1 MLVDIIE
8 ATERYDL
15 MADLQEVKVEAEN
28 TVMNTLVFGLHN
40 TYSLNIDPAT
50 SGGGI
55 QDGSTKTTFT
65 VPLTAIDP
73 YPHHILAG
81 VQLVRKAIE
90 RDFGMQKI
98 TEESYLNLQSTLE
111 RTLSLLPQSSKSV
124 QAARTKLLEKVPD
137 DLEHQNPY
145 RVLHSN
151 FAD

>member
-1 MLVDIIE
+1 MFFDIIE

-15 MADLQEVKVEAEN
+15 MADVREINVEAEN

-40 TYSLNIDPAT
+40 TYTVSIKPAV
-50 SGGGI
+50 SAVE
-55 QDGSTKTTFT
+55 DGTKTAIT
-65 VPLTAIDP
+65 VPLTSIDP

-90 RDFGMQKI
+90 RDFGLGKI
-98 TEESYLNLQSTLE
+98 AEESYANLQSTLE

-124 QAARTKLLEKVPD
+124 QAARTKLSGKIFDNVV
-137 DLEHQNPY
+137 EHHQDPY
-145 RVLHSN
+145 RILHAH